1 MNLHAAPPSALSAPG
16 VARIPP
22 DPSLPSHERNW
33 HDRFPYQ
40 DYVEL
45 AADLAAVPSARHLL
59 RADVK
64 QWGLRGLLDDAELVT
79 TEIVSNAVNAT
90 RAMCWPASRP
100 PVRMWVRGG
109 WLHGAGIL
117 VVLVWD
123 ACPTAPAPG
132 SPDTMDE
139 AGRGLL
145 FISAYSR
152 WGYYH
157 PSSEDVGKVIWA
169 QFPKPPD
176 PEVGQGAARTE

>member
-1 MNLHAAPPSALSAPG
+1 MNLHAAPALALSPPG

-22 DPSLPSHERNW
+22 DPSLPPHERNW
-33 HDRFPYQ
+33 HERLPYR

-59 RADVK
+59 RADLK
-64 QWGLRGLLDDAELVT
+64 EWGLHGLLDDAALVT
-79 TEIVSNAVNAT
+79 TEIVANAANAT
-90 RAMCWPASRP
+90 RAMRWPASRP

-109 WLHGAGIL
+109 WLRGTGIL
-117 VVLVWD
+117 VVLAWD
-123 ACPTAPAPG
+123 ACPTAPVPG

-145 FISAYSR
+145 FIGEYSR

-157 PSSEDVGKVIWA
+157 PPGENAGKVVWA
-169 QFPKPPD
+169 EFPKPPD
-176 PEVGQGAARTE
+176 ADAVQGAARTE

>member
-1 MNLHAAPPSALSAPG
+1 MNPHAAPAPALSPS

-22 DPSLPSHERNW
+22 DPSLPPHERNW
-33 HDRFPYQ
+33 HERFPHQ

-59 RADVK
+59 RADLN
-64 QWGLRGLLDDAELVT
+64 QWGLPDLLDDAELVT

-90 RAMCWPASRP
+90 RATHWPASRP

-109 WLHGAGIL
+109 WLHGTSIL

-123 ACPTAPAPG
+123 ACPTAPIPG
-132 SPDTMDE
+132 SPNAMDE

-145 FISAYSR
+145 FISEFSR

-157 PSSEDVGKVIWA
+157 PPSEDAGKVIWA

-176 PEVGQGAARTE
+176 AQAGQGAARAE